1 MRLHPRRKTSRR
13 LLGIL
18 STAGLALAGCT
29 VPMGAGP
36 VQKAASSS
44 AVYSTVAPAKPQ
56 VHSPDFSP
64 VPPGAALDISTTQ
77 PVPGEAFDFNLC
89 TVAWSFVLDDART
102 IAVTASHCGEP
113 GDTVWAGAADG
124 EFVYPA
130 EPVGTII
137 YSDLSAPETHQL
149 DFALVE
155 ITREAEFYVPRDMP
169 TTVVAADEHMLPDSV
184 CKLGRITGETCGP
197 LTHREGQ
204 GKLQF
209 NDRTVETVAAR
220 AQVCSTHGDSGAP
233 VYGAPGSPYED
244 VIVGVLSGTTDAAAS
259 SEGCADGSEAQ
270 MSFTP
275 ASEIEKLLPEI
286 LAQV

>member
-1 MRLHPRRKTSRR
+1 MDT
-13 LLGIL
+13 
-18 STAGLALAGCT
+18 
-29 VPMGAGP
+29 
-36 VQKAASSS
+36 
-44 AVYSTVAPAKPQ
+44 
-56 VHSPDFSP
+56 
-64 VPPGAALDISTTQ
+64 STTQ

-209 NDRTVETVAAR
+209 DDRTVETVAAR

-275 ASEIEKLLPEI
+275 ASKIEELLPEI